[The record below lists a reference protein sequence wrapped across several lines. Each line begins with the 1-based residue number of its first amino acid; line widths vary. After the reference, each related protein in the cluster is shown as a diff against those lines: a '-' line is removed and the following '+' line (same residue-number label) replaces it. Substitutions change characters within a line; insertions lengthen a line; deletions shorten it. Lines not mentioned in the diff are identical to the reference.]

1 MPALQQVTILLDA
14 VIASGPVVGQGSA
27 FFSPNALLTDTTDH
41 LTIPQTPVAVSLVP
55 PSGAA
60 ASYLPFT
67 SLYSTDSSNFTPF
80 PAGSWQYRCTFQFPG
95 APVPFLFSL
104 VAGSTGLA
112 FTATNASP
120 CVFTAAGSAYTA
132 GQAVSLFGTG
142 LPAGFNQATP
152 YYVVSP
158 SGTSF
163 SLAATPGGAAIAS
176 TSTGSGTVILCQY
189 LSALAP

>member
-1 MPALQQVTILLDA
+1 MPTLQQVTILLDA
-14 VIASGPVVGQGSA
+14 YTGAGPIIGQGSA
-27 FFSPNALLTDTTDH
+27 FFSPTALLTDTTDH

-60 ASYLPFT
+60 ASWLPYV
-67 SLYSTDSSNFTPF
+67 SLYSTDSSNLTPF
-80 PAGSWQYRCTFQFPG
+80 PAGSWKYNCAFQFPG
-95 APVPFLFSL
+95 APVPFTFSL
-104 VAGSTGLA
+104 VAGATGLSY
-112 FTATNASP
+112 TATNASP

-132 GQAVSLFGTG
+132 GEAVSLFGSG
-142 LPAGFNQATP
+142 LPAGFSQATP

-176 TSTGSGTVILCQY
+176 TSTGSGTVIPCQF
-189 LSALAP
+189 LDALAP